1 MFERP
6 EILML
11 ASSLAAHAAKRQRLV
26 AENVANADTPGYAA
40 QDIGDFA
47 SFYRSDSDLG
57 LRQTRPGHIADEAPP
72 QVFRV
77 SASGT
82 EMSPNGNNVS
92 LESEM
97 VKSAESQREH
107 DLAIAIYGKSLDI
120 LRASLGRR

>member
-6 EILML
+6 EILTL
-11 ASSLAAHAAKRQRLV
+11 ASSLAAHAAKRLTLV

-47 SFYRSDSDLG
+47 SVYRSDSDFG
-57 LRQTRPGHIADEAPP
+57 MRQTRPGHIANDRSSDP
-72 QVFRV
+72 
-77 SASGT
+77 SGASSSGA

-97 VKSAESQREH
+97 VKSAEVQREH
-107 DLAIAIYGKSLDI
+107 NLAIAIYGKSLDI